1 MMILIGQFDSPF
13 ARRVGITLELYGM
26 TFEHRPWSVVGDAGR
41 LAAINPLIRV
51 PTLQLES
58 DETLIETSSIID
70 YLDSLVPE
78 ERRLLPQTNPARY
91 RVLRSVSM
99 ASGLSDIAVRLFYEQ
114 RLHDAPSPAYVAR
127 MTKQA
132 EGALA
137 WLESERSASSDDHWH
152 GAGLTQADI
161 AVTCMWRHLS
171 ECHPSLASGNRYPK
185 LSTHAARMEMLP
197 VFQKIAQAF
206 AAPV

>member
-1 MMILIGQFDSPF
+1 MILVGQFDSPF
-13 ARRVGITLELYGM
+13 ARRVGITLELYGLAF
-26 TFEHRPWSVVGDAGR
+26 THRPWSVVGDAER
-41 LAAINPLIRV
+41 LAEVNPLIRV
-51 PTLQLES
+51 PTLVLDSGEA
-58 DETLIETSSIID
+58 LIETSSIID
-70 YLDSLVPE
+70 YLDSQVPE
-78 ERRLLPQTNPARY
+78 ERRLLPRQNPKRY
-91 RVLRSVSM
+91 RVLRTVSM
-99 ASGLSDIAVRLFYEQ
+99 ASGLSDMAVRLFYEQ

-137 WLESERSASSDDHWH
+137 WLESERSASTDVHWH

-171 ECHPSLASGNRYPK
+171 ECHPSLASGNRYHK
-185 LSTHAARMEMLP
+185 LSTHAAHMEMLP
-197 VFQKIAQAF
+197 VFKKIAQAF